1 MSSRI
6 ATRSGFAKNPLLD
19 ELLNLSLIDGAA
31 NYSVAS
37 QVIDSAIPNVTNLCR
52 RSIKDCIT
60 DGLSRRCEPP
70 IFGAATLYGLSQEQ
84 FSRGAVIE
92 RHGRSRPAT
101 KFVLLGYTF
110 VWLVGVL
117 NTSPSGGSV

>member
-52 RSIKDCIT
+52 RSIK
-60 DGLSRRCEPP
+60 
-70 IFGAATLYGLSQEQ
+70 
-84 FSRGAVIE
+84 
-92 RHGRSRPAT
+92 T
-101 KFVLLGYTF
+101 KD
-110 VWLVGVL
+110 
-117 NTSPSGGSV
+117 